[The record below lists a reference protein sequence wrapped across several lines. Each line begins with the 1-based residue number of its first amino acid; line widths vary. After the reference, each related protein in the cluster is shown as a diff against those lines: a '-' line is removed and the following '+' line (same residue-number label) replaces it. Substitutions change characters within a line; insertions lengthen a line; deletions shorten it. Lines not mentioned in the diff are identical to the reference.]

1 MKRLDLKRQAALA
14 EAMTLEMRLSRIDL
28 AIVNALG
35 YIRIAPSIEF
45 LIDQNF
51 GRQPILEIAI

>member
-1 MKRLDLKRQAALA
+1 MKRLKREAALA
-14 EAMTLEMRLSRIDL
+14 QAVTLEMLLSRIDL
-28 AIVNALG
+28 AIVNALAD
-35 YIRIAPSIEF
+35 IRIAPYLEL